1 MPGIKVEIKRGK
13 NWWYVVADFGDGQ
26 LPVTKGPM
34 SEDEAKAMAAELQQS
49 TEGTGAMVLER
60 SEEEERANR
69 KAALAFFATV
79 GSVVLLVVL
88 VVLAWVT
95 R

>member
-26 LPVTKGPM
+26 PPVTKGPM
-34 SEDEAKAMAAELQQS
+34 TEAEAKDMATELQQS
-49 TEGTGAMVLER
+49 AEETGAMVRDR

-69 KAALAFFATV
+69 KVALAFFATV
-79 GSVVLLVVL
+79 ACAVLLGIL
-88 VVLAWVT
+88 VALAWVT